1 MTWPARVLISVMI
14 PLICGIGVAATGLPR
29 KAYNNAAQFWA
40 LTGLY
45 DPTPI
50 PVPRRIQPER
60 RAPNLTLTLRY
71 ITEGTL
77 YTVTIFPAFILAIFI
92 YDRLTFRYSR
102 DRYLHCLEC
111 GQILQ
116 GLTEPRCPECGKT
129 I

>member
-1 MTWPARVLISVMI
+1 MSWPTRVVISVMI

-29 KAYNNAAQFWA
+29 KAYNNAPRFWA

-50 PVPRRIQPER
+50 PVPKRRQPEK

-71 ITEGTL
+71 VTEGAL
-77 YTVTIFPAFILAIFI
+77 YTVTIIPAFIMAIFI

-102 DRYLHCLEC
+102 DGYLRCLQC
-111 GQILQ
+111 GHILQ
-116 GLTEPRCPECGKT
+116 GLTAPRCPECGKV